1 MQWDNARR
9 VLTFLFDGDVA
20 LSVLEVDLE
29 GLSLGIP
36 LQTPGQLGTYALG
49 LQGLAVSYASGPL
62 AISGGFIEDTGATPT
77 EYEGEALIKAET
89 WAIGALGAYATLDGH
104 PSLFIFAVLDATLGG
119 PPFFVVTGLCA
130 GFGYNR
136 SLRMPTQ
143 DQVPDFPLLAGI
155 ADPAAIGGPNPSPAQ
170 ALAALEDWVRPA
182 QGVDWFAAGVQFT
195 SFELVQSNAVLVAVV
210 GAGFEIAV
218 LGISRIKLP
227 QVGPQFA
234 YAELG
239 LEVRFDPTDGVL
251 SASAVLTPNSYVIN
265 PACHL
270 TGGFA
275 FDVWSPPNPHAGDFV
290 VTLGGYHPAFTP
302 PAWYPDEPRLGFSWQ
317 LSEHLTIQGD
327 AYFALT
333 PSAVMGGGGL
343 NVQFHAG
350 NFHAWFLAHADFLFS
365 WKPYYFT
372 GSIGVSVGFSYKL
385 DLLFVS
391 VTIKVEIGADLD
403 IYGPPTGG
411 QVHVHLWIVSF
422 TVSFGADEQGVQGYV
437 GWDDFQGLL
446 PQNDP
451 PPKTAAA
458 RRLLAAAPGDASV
471 PLTNVVKVL
480 IGAGLV
486 KLEADGS
493 WLVRG
498 DDVAF
503 AIQTAFPL
511 TEVDLDGPGAP
522 EKLTPPGTGS
532 GYFVG
537 VRPMGYSSVDS
548 VMTVTLSYLPP
559 GGGTPETVDLPG
571 EWSANMT
578 LQSVPAALWGTPL
591 TPLNP
596 SNSPPPPPAPSAD
609 TLPNRLMG
617 LNSLT
622 PNPSTP
628 TGPPPIPM
636 ANLAHDPI
644 DQDASDFLPLSSAT
658 PAVARQPQASAT
670 SLETIASTIATPA
683 VATTRTAVAA
693 ALAAF
698 GYDVGPDGPTDALAA
713 NANLSYPDPPLLGA
727 PWGGTS

>member
-1 MQWDNARR
+1 M
-9 VLTFLFDGDVA
+9 
-20 LSVLEVDLE
+20 
-29 GLSLGIP
+29 
-36 LQTPGQLGTYALG
+36 
-49 LQGLAVSYASGPL
+49 
-62 AISGGFIEDTGATPT
+62 
-77 EYEGEALIKAET
+77 
-89 WAIGALGAYATLDGH
+89 
-104 PSLFIFAVLDATLGG
+104 
-119 PPFFVVTGLCA
+119 
-130 GFGYNR
+130 
-136 SLRMPTQ
+136 
-143 DQVPDFPLLAGI
+143 
-155 ADPAAIGGPNPSPAQ
+155 
-170 ALAALEDWVRPA
+170 
-182 QGVDWFAAGVQFT
+182 
-195 SFELVQSNAVLVAVV
+195 
-210 GAGFEIAV
+210 
-218 LGISRIKLP
+218 
-227 QVGPQFA
+227 
-234 YAELG
+234 
-239 LEVRFDPTDGVL
+239 
-251 SASAVLTPNSYVIN
+251 
-265 PACHL
+265 
-270 TGGFA
+270 
-275 FDVWSPPNPHAGDFV
+275 
-290 VTLGGYHPAFTP
+290 
-302 PAWYPDEPRLGFSWQ
+302 
-317 LSEHLTIQGD
+317 
-327 AYFALT
+327 
-333 PSAVMGGGGL
+333 
-343 NVQFHAG
+343 
-350 NFHAWFLAHADFLFS
+350 
-365 WKPYYFT
+365 
-372 GSIGVSVGFSYKL
+372 
-385 DLLFVS
+385 
-391 VTIKVEIGADLD
+391 
-403 IYGPPTGG
+403 
-411 QVHVHLWIVSF
+411 
-422 TVSFGADEQGVQGYV
+422 
-437 GWDDFQGLL
+437 
-446 PQNDP
+446 
-451 PPKTAAA
+451 

-698 GYDVGPDGPTDALAA
+698 GYDVGPDGPTDRAGGQREPELPGPAPA
-713 NANLSYPDPPLLGA
+713 GRAVGRDVMSTGSIPLGDIQFYDNYVPPLLAGDRYTLAVSQAVTSSQTPTPRRRRRCRRRSRRRRTSGCSAPRFTLPAGA
-727 PWGGTS
+727 VHAAFPPANASGFFGQNLPHVVLSQRVLPWERTLASGVPANSPWMARLLLTADQIIPPAGTPPGSIANPTLAGTYPVGQVTQPPSGTLGPAVTPDPWDDTTCRAVDLGTATFQAVVPRAADLPYLAHARQVNADAKTTDIAGGNGWFAVVIGNRFPASTAPGGTRQHRAPGLAGGVRAVPRRSAGVAGGHHRGPPRLAGELELHQHPRGRQLRPPDGRPVQPAAPPTVPRRSLRLPVPATPQETGSPAWYASRRCCAATPRWSTTRASATGRSPGITARWSPRRSRHSPGSSPSPARPRPPSTTRRPGHSTCRTPPGSSSGACWRSPAGRRRRARPRARRCGRSWT